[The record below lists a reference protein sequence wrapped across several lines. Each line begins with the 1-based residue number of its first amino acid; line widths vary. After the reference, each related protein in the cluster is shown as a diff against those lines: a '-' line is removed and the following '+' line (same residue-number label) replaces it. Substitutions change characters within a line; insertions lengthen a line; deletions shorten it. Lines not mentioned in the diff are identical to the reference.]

1 MKTQSPPMPV
11 YMDHNATTP
20 VDPRVRAAMEPFL
33 AEMFGNASSSSH
45 AYGWQAQAAVKKAR
59 EQVSALL
66 RCRASDVFWTS
77 GATESNNL
85 ALLGVVRA
93 FCSPA
98 VRGGERPHFITQV
111 TEHKAVLEVLEAAVE
126 WGADITVLPVDSEG
140 FVRLQDLE
148 AAFRPSTVLVSVMMA
163 NNEVGTIQPIAE
175 ISEMCHKRGVI
186 FHTDA
191 AQSACKYAFD
201 LQSLKIDLLSLSGHK
216 IYGPKGVGALI
227 VRKLNREF
235 ELKPILFGGEQEK
248 RLRPGTLNVP
258 GIVGFGEACAV
269 AATDLKEECER
280 LTGYQKRILDAVMSA
295 FPQVKLNNPMK
306 DRLCNNLSFSF
317 PDMPPD
323 DMALGLSG
331 VAYSSGSACNS
342 SNPKPSHVLKAMGLD
357 DQLARSTLRLG
368 LGRFTSEEEVSV
380 IIDKLLKMLAKTYG
394 ARALQGAR
402 PL

>member
-1 MKTQSPPMPV
+1 MHPKTIPMPI

-20 VDPRVRAAMEPFL
+20 VDPRVAEAMAPFL
-33 AEMFGNASSSSH
+33 NAQFGNASSSSH

-59 EQVSALL
+59 EQVAALL
-66 RCRASDVFWTS
+66 SCRAADVIWTS

-111 TEHKAVLEVLEAAVE
+111 TEHKAVLEVLEAAQE
-126 WGADITVLPVDSEG
+126 WGADVSVLGVDSDGLISLSE
-140 FVRLQDLE
+140 LE
-148 AAFRPSTVLVSVMMA
+148 KAFRPSTVLVSIMMA
-163 NNEVGTIQPIAE
+163 NNEVGAVQPVFE
-175 ISEMCHKRGVI
+175 IGEMCKERGVI

-191 AQSACKYAFD
+191 AQSACKYAFN
-201 LQSLKIDLLSLSGHK
+201 LQSLRIDMLSLSGHK
-216 IYGPKGVGALI
+216 IYAPKGIGALI
-227 VRKLNREF
+227 VRKLNRPF
-235 ELKPILFGGEQEK
+235 ELKPILFGGEQEQ

-258 GIVGFGEACAV
+258 GIVGFGEACAL
-269 AATDLKEECER
+269 ASAEIKEECQR
-280 LTGYQKRILDAVMSA
+280 MHAFQKRILDAVVPR
-295 FPQVKLNNPMK
+295 FPQIRVNGPLKN
-306 DRLCNNLSFSF
+306 RLCNNLSFSF
-317 PDMPPD
+317 KDLPPD
-323 DMALGLSG
+323 DMVLGLSG

-368 LGRFTSEEEVSV
+368 LGRFTTDDEVSV
-380 IIDKLLKMLAKTYG
+380 VIDKLLKMLEKAYG
-394 ARALQGAR
+394 AKSPTAAR